1 MRAATASRGAGV
13 LACAAVT
20 AARTIAVVGLVMA
33 ACVCEVDD
41 GTHARTRVAT
51 NATGESAPPPA
62 IVAPAPASA
71 PTRPV
76 AVADVPAAAE
86 PPPLAAEFVA
96 LPRRAAAPEGLVLDD
111 AGAEPRRVVAW
122 RARKGQRE
130 QVQLSLGLEVALALG
145 TRVVPSTTI
154 PALTV
159 SLLCEVVSTGREA
172 SALALSVT
180 DVQVP
185 SVDGAVA
192 TPRVQ
197 QALTRVAEELRTTSG
212 TLEFG
217 ADGRLGRLELS
228 SSADGGARELAPERG
243 GLVAAL
249 QELLPVMPRAPIGV
263 GARWTVTQTV
273 RREGATLQQTREH
286 HLTALDEHGATV
298 SITTR
303 HVAITDDAAAATVAL
318 DRATPMII
326 EAASGAGTA
335 TLVLRDDHVLPHSA
349 TADVDGVTRAQ
360 VQIAGAAESIAM
372 RTRLHAALRA
382 DDAPA
387 P

>member
-1 MRAATASRGAGV
+1 M
-13 LACAAVT
+13 T
-20 AARTIAVVGLVMA
+20 AARTIAVVGLVVA

-41 GTHARTRVAT
+41 GTHARARVAT
-51 NATGESAPPPA
+51 NATGESAPAPA
-62 IVAPAPASA
+62 IVASAPAPA

-76 AVADVPAAAE
+76 AVAAEPAAAE
-86 PPPLAAEFVA
+86 PAPLAAEFVA

-197 QALTRVAEELRTTSG
+197 QALTRVADELRTTSG
-212 TLEFG
+212 TLELG

-335 TLVLRDDHVLPHSA
+335 TLVLRDDHVLPHAA

-360 VQIAGAAESIAM
+360 VQIAGAPESIAM

-382 DDAPA
+382 DDSPA